1 MSLYEHICGP
11 GCNHGPSTPEAMAD
25 VKEEFQVA
33 RRSFLRDAM
42 VVGGATVTA
51 SALTMPMGRN
61 AFA

>member
-1 MSLYEHICGP
+1 
-11 GCNHGPSTPEAMAD
+11 MAD